1 MLVLSRKENES
12 LVIGD
17 GIKVTVLKIKGNR
30 ITIGIEADRNVRVVR
45 GELPLNE
52 EPQAVGA
59 GQ

>member
-12 LVIGD
+12 LVIGN

-30 ITIGIEADRNVRVVR
+30 ITIGIEADRDVRVVR

-52 EPQAVGA
+52 QPQAVGA
-59 GQ
+59 DQ